1 MKKIR
6 KEAEKGA
13 KPDAVIISEADL
25 KRIKNSTTIK
35 TKEQLKEEQRLHKE
49 QRDQQM
55 AAAKAKKDRIIQFN
69 KERASKL
76 PVTESQKDQ
85 NKKKETI
92 VSKVGLKLKL
102 GYGTTG

>member
-76 PVTESQKDQ
+76 PVTESQKD
-85 NKKKETI
+85 
-92 VSKVGLKLKL
+92 
-102 GYGTTG
+102 